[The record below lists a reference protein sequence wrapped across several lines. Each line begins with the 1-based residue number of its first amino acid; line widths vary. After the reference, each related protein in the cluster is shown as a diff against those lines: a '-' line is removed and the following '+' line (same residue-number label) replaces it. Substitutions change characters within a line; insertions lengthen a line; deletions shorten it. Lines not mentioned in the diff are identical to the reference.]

1 MRGQGDP
8 RSCAL
13 PLWTAASLCSPSPPE
28 SCSVGLFIKPS
39 QLPRV
44 FSLSFC
50 IKTLYWDIK
59 EI

>member
-1 MRGQGDP
+1 MRGKGQILGAVH
-8 RSCAL
+8 S
-13 PLWTAASLCSPSPPE
+13 LWTAASLCPPFPPE